1 MALFYIPDAAL
12 QAALPE
18 EEARHCFQVLRLK
31 AGDTIEVVDG
41 QGTYYKA
48 KLLPPQGKLFPIEI
62 LESFPNFEQRNF
74 YIHLAIAPTKNIERI
89 EWMLEKCV
97 EIGID
102 ELSFVLCERSE
113 RKILKM
119 ERLEKIAIQAM
130 KQSRKAQKPRLNAL
144 QSFSQFV
151 EKAPKGQNF
160 IAHLAEDKRKPLAQ
174 AIHLQGKYCILIG
187 PEGDFSPKEIQNA
200 LNQDFLAVSLGESR
214 LRTESAGLVACH
226 IVHVVHQLA

>member
-1 MALFYIPDAAL
+1 MALFYVPDAAL

-48 KLLPPQGKLFPIEI
+48 KLLPPQGKLFPIET

-74 YIHLAIAPTKNIERI
+74 YIHLAIAPTKNIERM

-151 EKAPKGQNF
+151 EKVPQGQNF
-160 IAHLAEDKRKPLAQ
+160 IAHLAEDSRKLLAQ
-174 AIHLQGKYCILIG
+174 AITLQGKYCILIG

-226 IVHVVHQLA
+226 TVHVVHQLA